1 MAEIIK
7 DGLVLGAAIIVCVA
21 VIVFIIR
28 LLEKSGLFETVG
40 NKLFEKCDSLI
51 KRNDKTKSKP
61 RQEFFPAAVFSM
73 NLFCCLFVLSYCP

>member
-28 LLEKSGLFETVG
+28 LLEKYGLFETVG
-40 NKLFEKCDSLI
+40 NKLIEKCDSLI
-51 KRNDKTKSKP
+51 KIIFKKKR
-61 RQEFFPAAVFSM
+61 
-73 NLFCCLFVLSYCP
+73 